1 MKNSISILILLGV
14 FHFSKAQLGIGTTTP
29 HSSAQL
35 EVASTSKGILIPRMN
50 QSQMAAISSPAAGLQ
65 VFNTT
70 KNCIYTYN
78 GLSWTAEKKYIGKF
92 VSTGTAVTLDNIKIQ
107 IPTTGNQ
114 ALQIATV
121 SGSVSLSGSSMNQ
134 WYNSTSTGAATSY
147 ETFIRQSETF
157 STSFIAWQAAA
168 HFTRPGGYQLI
179 YIIDETNSKAY
190 KLTFI
195 HGASSSNHYLEI
207 EQLY

>member
-1 MKNSISILILLGV
+1 MKNSISILILLSV

-29 HSSAQL
+29 NSSAQL
-35 EVASTSKGILIPRMN
+35 EVASTSKGVLLPRMT

-78 GLSWTAEKKYIGKF
+78 GLSWTSEKKYVSKY

-107 IPTTGNQ
+107 IPTSGNQ
-114 ALQIATV
+114 SLQIATV
-121 SGSVSLSGSSMNQ
+121 SGNISLSGSSMNE
-134 WYNSTSTGAATSY
+134 WYNSTSTGATATY
-147 ETFIRQSETF
+147 ETYIRQSEAFGTTF
-157 STSFIAWQAAA
+157 TYWQSGA
-168 HFTRPGGYQLI
+168 HFTKPAGYQLI
-179 YIIDETNSKAY
+179 YIMDETNSKAY